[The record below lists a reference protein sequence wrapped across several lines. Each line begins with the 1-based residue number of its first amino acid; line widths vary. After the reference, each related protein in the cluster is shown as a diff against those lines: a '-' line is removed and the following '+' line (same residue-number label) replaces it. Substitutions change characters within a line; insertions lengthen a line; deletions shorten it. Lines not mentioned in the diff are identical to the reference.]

1 MKFIHFI
8 DNQHLGMK
16 KKPKGKRIL
25 KIDSKV
31 LPPSCK
37 FYIKV
42 IIEATHCVNENVCF
56 KVKSLENEFLKTTV
70 IVSNKLKQLIYEC
83 KCSPH
88 AQAKFANTLAFL
100 IT

>member
-1 MKFIHFI
+1 M
-8 DNQHLGMK
+8 NT
-16 KKPKGKRIL
+16 
-25 KIDSKV
+25 KV

-42 IIEATHCVNENVCF
+42 VIEVTHCVDENVCF
-56 KVKSLENEFLKTTV
+56 KVKSLEKEFLKTTV
-70 IVSNKLKQLIYEC
+70 IVSNNLKRLINEC

-88 AQAKFANTLAFL
+88 AQPKFVNTLAFL